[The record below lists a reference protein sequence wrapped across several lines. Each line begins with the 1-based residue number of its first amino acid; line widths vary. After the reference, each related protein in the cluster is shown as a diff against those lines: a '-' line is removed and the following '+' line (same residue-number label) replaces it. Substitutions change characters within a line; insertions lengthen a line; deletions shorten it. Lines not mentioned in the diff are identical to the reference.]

1 MLGIIG
7 QKLGMTRL
15 FDELGNAIPVTVI
28 QAGPCV
34 VIQVKTQ
41 ENDSYNAIQLGFGER
56 KEKNT
61 PGPLK
66 GHLKKSGDKLYHIL
80 KEVRDFEA
88 KEPLK
93 PGDEIKADIFNA
105 GDKVSISGISKG
117 RGFAGV
123 VKRHKFG
130 GGPKTHGQSDRLRA
144 PGSIGQ
150 SSYPSRVF
158 KGIKMA
164 GRMGAKSV
172 TVRNMQIVKVD
183 SENNL
188 LIVKGAIPGAPKG
201 YVIIKK

>member
-56 KEKNT
+56 KAKNT

-88 KEPLK
+88 KESLK

-158 KGIKMA
+158 KGTKMA